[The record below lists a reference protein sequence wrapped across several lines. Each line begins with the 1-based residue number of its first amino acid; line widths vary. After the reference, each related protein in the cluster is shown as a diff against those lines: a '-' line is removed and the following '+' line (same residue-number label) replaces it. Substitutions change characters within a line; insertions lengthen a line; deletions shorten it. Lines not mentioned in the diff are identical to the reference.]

1 MRILRECRA
10 IVQQDSFDAALEAPK
25 VSFVVATADVITSPD
40 RPDINTPLVICE
52 TTREP
57 DFATRMEVGPPTVLQ
72 TRRELIQNEWNKVAR
87 QAGAAGIEFINDV
100 DDEEVP
106 PGIGVLFP
114 YVERRYLFDIGIA
127 EPSPLLGCGC
137 NGMVGCEDSDQCSC
151 QAAHEHRPAYTQGL
165 FTFNT
170 ELEIIE
176 CNNCCGCPRECPN
189 RVVQFPRQ
197 IPVQIFKAGRR
208 GWGARVPVELIKGQV
223 VGLYTGLLIRRDEAS
238 RLSGSRASYCFDL
251 DVNEDPDE
259 EPSENVYSVDAYAC
273 GNWTRFLNHS
283 CSPNLQIISVVYE
296 TMPEDNMPYLA
307 FVAMQDIPAYVELTF
322 DYNPAHQAEWDSR
335 KYQEKSQSKKNKI
348 KNGRTPCLC
357 GASQCRGWLPVAA

>member
-10 IVQQDSFDAALEAPK
+10 IVQQDSLDAALEAPK

-52 TTREP
+52 TTRKP

-223 VGLYTGLLIRRDEAS
+223 VGLYTGLYSRRDEAS

-259 EPSENVYSVDAYAC
+259 EPSEMYTAITPAI

-322 DYNPAHQAEWDSR
+322 DYNPAHQSEWDSR

-348 KNGRTPCLC
+348 KNGRTSCLC